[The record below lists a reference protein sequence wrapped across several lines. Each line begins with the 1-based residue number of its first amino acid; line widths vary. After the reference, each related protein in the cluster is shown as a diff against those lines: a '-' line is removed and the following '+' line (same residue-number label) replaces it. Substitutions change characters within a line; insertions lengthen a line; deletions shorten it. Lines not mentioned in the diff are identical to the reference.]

1 MCRGGPVTN
10 FALHVDCVGMHR
22 SLPPLCRKASA
33 LASQGM
39 LPDMPLCL
47 PAHKCPL
54 FCSCQLIPALF
65 TYSLAGFLAC
75 GEPGS
80 RCCCFHLQHRQ
91 TMWGET
97 TAQWEL
103 LLLLPPLPGPSPE
116 NPPSPAGIGVCMQ
129 PETAAGPQEKLDLSL
144 QPDRTSSTSRL
155 IPLYFL
161 NETRDKTAMC

>member
-1 MCRGGPVTN
+1 MTN
-10 FALHVDCVGMHR
+10 FALDVDRVGMHR

-54 FCSCQLIPALF
+54 FCSCQLIPAPF
-65 TYSLAGFLAC
+65 TYSLAGFLPAASQAA
-75 GEPGS
+75 GAAAFISGT
-80 RCCCFHLQHRQ
+80 RQ
-91 TMWGET
+91 EMWGET
-97 TAQWEL
+97 TASQ
-103 LLLLPPLPGPSPE
+103 LLLLPPLPGPSPA
-116 NPPSPAGIGVCMQ
+116 NPPGPAGIGVCMQ

-144 QPDRTSSTSRL
+144 QPDRALSTSRL

-161 NETRDKTAMC
+161 NETRDKAAMC